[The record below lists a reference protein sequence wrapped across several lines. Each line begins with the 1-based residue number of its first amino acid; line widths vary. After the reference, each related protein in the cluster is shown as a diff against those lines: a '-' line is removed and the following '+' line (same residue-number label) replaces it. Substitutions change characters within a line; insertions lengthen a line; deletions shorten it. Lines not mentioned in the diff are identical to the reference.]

1 MLGSTLVICL
11 YYNLFLFDCS
21 LFALSSS
28 PNAAA
33 ASQLAEQAKERGIPE
48 DVINLAFMSNDEMR
62 QEREKVVFDAID
74 NFGRV
79 IGNELSWKKLGI
91 AARHESMIQVV
102 VFSPSSGKTTYDA
115 TIFL

>member
-1 MLGSTLVICL
+1 
-11 YYNLFLFDCS
+11 
-21 LFALSSS
+21 LFALSPL

-33 ASQLAEQAKERGIPE
+33 ASQLAEQAKDRGIPE

-74 NFGRV
+74 NLGQM
-79 IGNELSWKKLGI
+79 IGNELSWKKLGM
-91 AARHESMIQVV
+91 AARHESMIRVV
-102 VFSPSSGKTTYDA
+102 GFSPSSEKSTDDA